1 MTRIGIPKLVL
12 SYLAKVAATSGGGS
26 FSSRGG
32 GGGDAAAAA
41 AATETIAERMM
52 RANPL
57 LEVARKH
64 RRCRPWR
71 IVNATYLFIYI
82 NIRTGLFNRHPSLS
96 TKQKTRPGRSPARL
110 VHMSLCTGTM
120 TVPRPT
126 PPGATTRR
134 ARPVTCAIFTC
145 PPSGWRPVYSGQ
157 PVKKLLSS
165 SRLIQRVAPKST
177 AQARGELTVTRD
189 FLKNFSGDQV
199 RFLARS
205 FAVPG
210 DHVGQSSA
218 GYRWPYG
225 PVAIITPFNFPIE
238 IPMLQLMGALY
249 MGNKPVLKCDQ
260 RNSIV
265 MEQVIRL
272 LHACGMP
279 AADCDFLNCDGA
291 ATHSLLMD
299 GAPRNTLFTG
309 SSRVAEALARD
320 LAGRLKIEDAGFDW
334 KILGPDV
341 ADEEYVA
348 WTCDQDA
355 YAYSGQKCSAQ
366 SILFMHENWAA
377 TGLEAKLGA
386 LAARRSFD
394 DLTVGPILSV
404 TNETLAAHI
413 ER

>member
-1 MTRIGIPKLVL
+1 M
-12 SYLAKVAATSGGGS
+12 
-26 FSSRGG
+26 
-32 GGGDAAAAA
+32 
-41 AATETIAERMM
+41 
-52 RANPL
+52 
-57 LEVARKH
+57 
-64 RRCRPWR
+64 
-71 IVNATYLFIYI
+71 
-82 NIRTGLFNRHPSLS
+82 
-96 TKQKTRPGRSPARL
+96 
-110 VHMSLCTGTM
+110 
-120 TVPRPT
+120 
-126 PPGATTRR
+126 
-134 ARPVTCAIFTC
+134 
-145 PPSGWRPVYSGQ
+145 
-157 PVKKLLSS
+157 LSS